1 MIGWRLARLRKE
13 QSGVTIPEVT
23 IALSV
28 MLLVAGAFLSV
39 VISLQAN
46 LVRQQRRSENNDQA
60 RLAIEQLDR
69 EIRSG
74 NVLYNPATE
83 ADPYYG
89 LRIYTQANAPTR
101 TPSFQCVQWL
111 IEDDQLKRRS
121 WPPNQPELA
130 GSWRVVA
137 EGIVNRTLG
146 EEAFQ
151 LDPEPS
157 KGNRTVMIKLT
168 VNGDLPD
175 DPAATIRIQTS
186 LTGRNTSLGFSSD
199 VCADLPAS

>member
-1 MIGWRLARLRKE
+1 MIAWRLARLRRE
-13 QSGVTIPEVT
+13 QSGISIPEVT

-28 MLLVAGAFLSV
+28 MLVVAAAFLSV
-39 VISLQAN
+39 VISLQSN
-46 LVRQQRRSENNDQA
+46 LIRQQRRSENNDQA
-60 RLAIEQLDR
+60 RLAVEQLDR

-83 ADPYYG
+83 TEPFYT
-89 LRIYTQANAPTR
+89 LRVYTQANAPTR

-111 IEDDQLKRRS
+111 IEDQQLKRRS
-121 WPPNQPELA
+121 WPPNQPELVS
-130 GSWRVVA
+130 SWRIVA

-157 KGNRTVMIKLT
+157 KGNRTVMITLT
-168 VNGDLPD
+168 VNGDLLD
-175 DPAATIRIQTS
+175 DPSATIRIQTS

-199 VCADLPAS
+199 VCADLPTS